1 MQRFVPANWDVMFR
15 TLVHVCVFLVGLL
28 GVCWVGIGY
37 LGSNPLG
44 ACVAAVI
51 GACYV
56 AGALELYR
64 YRQAT
69 ATLEA
74 AVDGLTTAPSA
85 LSDWLQAVHPGLHH
99 AVRLRIKGER
109 VALPAPVLTPYLVG
123 LLVLLGMLGT
133 LLGMMATLKGT
144 GVALQSA
151 TDLQAI
157 RGSLAAPVEGLA
169 FAFGTSI
176 AGVATS
182 AMLGLLSAL
191 CRRERLQ
198 AVQRLDLKIASELHP
213 HSNAYQRG
221 EAFKLQQQQSALMPA
236 LIDRLQALMHNIEQH
251 SIAADERVAAQQ
263 ADFHAKSEAAYAR
276 LATSMEQS
284 LQAGVAESAR
294 AVGVALQPAMDAT
307 MASIARD
314 TAALQA
320 HVTQAV
326 QQQLDGIT
334 QGVQT
339 SASTAAAHWKTALA
353 AQERAQQTHNAQ
365 LQITLEQIAGH
376 SVALQE
382 SVSSAVQQQLHGVS
396 AAIEQS
402 ARTAAEH
409 WQVALAAQERTQHTL
424 TEQLQGTL
432 EHIDQRSVAVQ
443 DSVTQA
449 VQQQLSALN
458 DGFARSTA
466 ATADTLAA
474 VLAEQQRATA
484 ALSTQLQAT
493 LEQLGQQTSALHE
506 GVQQAVQ
513 QQLDGLR
520 SGFATST
527 ATAAATW
534 TAAVAEQQRTNHA
547 LTQAL
552 QGTLTQFAS
561 TFEARSAALVDA
573 VSQRMEQS
581 RSDTASA
588 WSDALAQQQ
597 QASATLSSQ
606 HHSALAAATASFDA
620 HAAALVGTL
629 QQLHTDLQAALEA
642 RDTERLA
649 LWSERLGAM
658 STALTTQWE
667 QTGERVAR
675 QQQAICDTLASTASA
690 LSTQAQAQA
699 SATITEV
706 SRLMQIASE
715 APKLRPTSS
724 PSCANTCPKA
734 WCATPPCWKNA
745 ASCLRP
751 WTPCSTR
758 SITPPPNNA
767 KRWMPWSP
775 PRPTCC
781 SVWAASSPNR
791 SVARP
796 ASSAKLLR
804 MSAAARWKWPAWAK
818 LRHGGAALQWRHQ
831 RAQRTPAAPRHCAG
845 CVAGTQRRPACLL
858 RGAGARSGRPQHA
871 VAEADHRRTAPARS
885 RPWRYGRSRNCMSEE
900 IENDGELGT
909 PIWAAFGDLMSV
921 LLGAFVLIL
930 VGVIGVQLQLSS
942 RLDEAVKQRQAEA
955 QRRQTLEQA
964 LAAPLAAGR
973 VTLVDG
979 RIGIRG
985 NVLFA
990 FNSDELQPE
999 GREVLKSLAAPLAQY
1014 LRAREEILM
1023 VSGFTDDRPVLGGN
1037 RRYADNWELS
1047 AQRALTVTRALIAE
1061 GVPASSVFAAAFG
1074 SQQPVDSNADEARRA
1089 KNRRVEIAPIARPSS
1104 SRAAASKQPATA
1116 AAPR

>member
-28 GVCWVGIGY
+28 AVCWVGIGY

-44 ACVAAVI
+44 ACIAAVI

-85 LSDWLQAVHPGLHH
+85 LSDWLQAIHPGLRN

-144 GVALQSA
+144 GFALQSA

-213 HSNAYQRG
+213 HSDAHQRG
-221 EAFKLQQQQSALMPA
+221 EAFKLQQQQSALMPG

-251 SIAADERVAAQQ
+251 SIAADQRLAAQQ

-276 LATSMEQS
+276 LATAMEQS

-294 AVGVALQPAMDAT
+294 AVGAALQPAMEVT
-307 MASIARD
+307 MANIARD
-314 TAALQA
+314 TAALQT

-334 QGVQT
+334 HGFQT
-339 SASTAAAHWKTALA
+339 SASTAAEHWSTVLA
-353 AQERAQQTHNAQ
+353 AQERAQQTYNAH
-365 LQITLEQIAGH
+365 LQTTLEQIAGH
-376 SVALQE
+376 NIALQE
-382 SVSSAVQQQLHGVS
+382 SVSTAVQQQLHGVS

-409 WQVALAAQERTQHTL
+409 WQVASAAQERTHHTL

-432 EHIDQRSVAVQ
+432 EHIDQRSIAMQ
-443 DSVTQA
+443 DSVNQA

-466 ATADTLAA
+466 ANADTWAA
-474 VLAEQQRATA
+474 VLAEQQRATE
-484 ALSTQLQAT
+484 ALGTQLHAT
-493 LEQLGQQTSALHE
+493 LKQLAQQTSALHQ

-513 QQLDGLR
+513 QQLDGLS
-520 SGFATST
+520 SGFETST

-534 TAAVAEQQRTNHA
+534 TAAVAEQQRANHA
-547 LTQAL
+547 LTQEL

-573 VSQRMEQS
+573 VWQRMQQS
-581 RSDTASA
+581 SSDTASA

-629 QQLHTDLQAALEA
+629 QQSHTDLQAALEA

-649 LWSERLGAM
+649 LWSERFGAM

-667 QTGERVAR
+667 QTGERVAQ

-690 LSTQAQAQA
+690 LSTQAQAQAQA

-715 APKLRPTSS
+715 APKAAADVVAELRQNLSDSMVRDT
-724 PSCANTCPKA
+724 AM
-734 WCATPPCWKNA
+734 
-745 ASCLRP
+745 LEE
-751 WTPCSTR
+751 R
-758 SITPPPNNA
+758 S
-767 KRWMPWSP
+767 
-775 PRPTCC
+775 
-781 SVWAASSPNR
+781 
-791 SVARP
+791 
-796 ASSAKLLR
+796 KLLATLDTLLNAVNHASTEQR
-804 MSAAARWKWPAWAK
+804 EAVDALVTTSADLLQRVGNQLTEQIGSETGKLGAVAAHVSGSAVEVASLGEAFGMAVQLFSGTTSELNERLQHVAT
-818 LRHGGAALQWRHQ
+818 ALD
-831 RAQRTPAAPRHCAG
+831 AS
-845 CVAGTQRRPACLL
+845 L
-858 RGAGARSGRPQHA
+858 ARSDDQLA
-871 VAEADHRRTAPARS
+871 YYVAQAREVVDLS
-885 RPWRYGRSRNCMSEE
+885 MLSQKQIIEELRQLDRGRSEP
-900 IENDGELGT
+900 G
-909 PIWAAFGDLMSV
+909 
-921 LLGAFVLIL
+921 
-930 VGVIGVQLQLSS
+930 
-942 RLDEAVKQRQAEA
+942 QAE
-955 QRRQTLEQA
+955 
-964 LAAPLAAGR
+964 
-973 VTLVDG
+973 
-979 RIGIRG
+979 
-985 NVLFA
+985 
-990 FNSDELQPE
+990 
-999 GREVLKSLAAPLAQY
+999 
-1014 LRAREEILM
+1014 
-1023 VSGFTDDRPVLGGN
+1023 
-1037 RRYADNWELS
+1037 
-1047 AQRALTVTRALIAE
+1047 
-1061 GVPASSVFAAAFG
+1061 
-1074 SQQPVDSNADEARRA
+1074 
-1089 KNRRVEIAPIARPSS
+1089 
-1104 SRAAASKQPATA
+1104 TA
-1116 AAPR
+1116 

>member
-581 RSDTASA
+581 SSDTASA

-629 QQLHTDLQAALEA
+629 QQSHTDLQAALEA

-715 APKLRPTSS
+715 APKAAADVVAELRQHLSESMVRDT
-724 PSCANTCPKA
+724 AM
-734 WCATPPCWKNA
+734 
-745 ASCLRP
+745 LEE
-751 WTPCSTR
+751 R
-758 SITPPPNNA
+758 S
-767 KRWMPWSP
+767 
-775 PRPTCC
+775 
-781 SVWAASSPNR
+781 
-791 SVARP
+791 
-796 ASSAKLLR
+796 KLLATLDTLLNAVNHASTEQR
-804 MSAAARWKWPAWAK
+804 EAVDALVTTSADLLQRVGSQLTEQIGSETGKLGEVAAHVSGSAVEVAS
-818 LRHGGAALQWRHQ
+818 LGEAFGMAVQLFSGATSELNERLQHLATALD
-831 RAQRTPAAPRHCAG
+831 AS
-845 CVAGTQRRPACLL
+845 L
-858 RGAGARSGRPQHA
+858 ARSDDQLAYYVAQAREVVDLSMLSQKQIIEELRQLDRGRGDT
-871 VAEADHRRTAPARS
+871 AEA
-885 RPWRYGRSRNCMSEE
+885 E
-900 IENDGELGT
+900 
-909 PIWAAFGDLMSV
+909 
-921 LLGAFVLIL
+921 
-930 VGVIGVQLQLSS
+930 
-942 RLDEAVKQRQAEA
+942 
-955 QRRQTLEQA
+955 
-964 LAAPLAAGR
+964 
-973 VTLVDG
+973 
-979 RIGIRG
+979 
-985 NVLFA
+985 
-990 FNSDELQPE
+990 
-999 GREVLKSLAAPLAQY
+999 
-1014 LRAREEILM
+1014 
-1023 VSGFTDDRPVLGGN
+1023 
-1037 RRYADNWELS
+1037 
-1047 AQRALTVTRALIAE
+1047 TV
-1061 GVPASSVFAAAFG
+1061 
-1074 SQQPVDSNADEARRA
+1074 
-1089 KNRRVEIAPIARPSS
+1089 
-1104 SRAAASKQPATA
+1104 
-1116 AAPR
+1116 